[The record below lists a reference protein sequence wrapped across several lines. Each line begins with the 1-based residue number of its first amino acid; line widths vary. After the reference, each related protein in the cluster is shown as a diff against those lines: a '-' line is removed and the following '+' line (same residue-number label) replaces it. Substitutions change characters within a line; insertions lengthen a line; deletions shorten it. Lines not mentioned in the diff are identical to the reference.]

1 MESGNENVQFPEL
14 LSRVRDSVES
24 SGTWQGL
31 HEHAFLR
38 GWGGGGGEQGGLG
51 DACWKSP
58 PGDSTRRLLP
68 CPHLMQRHLSEVS
81 DDPTATTSSLALQVS
96 ASRLAACRPAPE
108 EQLSPLLA
116 GCDTYDEC
124 PQFPRGRRE
133 VAPSPLPAGS
143 LQSGEGGR
151 SQRGETCLTQG
162 HTEAWQLGEGHSTL
176 WSQQGLPREGD
187 K

>member
-1 MESGNENVQFPEL
+1 M
-14 LSRVRDSVES
+14 ES

-31 HEHAFLR
+31 HKHAFLR
-38 GWGGGGGEQGGLG
+38 GWGCGGGKNKVDWET
-51 DACWKSP
+51 AFWKSP

-81 DDPTATTSSLALQVS
+81 DDPAATSSLALRVS

-116 GCDTYDEC
+116 GCDTYNER
-124 PQFPRGRRE
+124 PQISRGRRE

-162 HTEAWQLGEGHSTL
+162 HTEPWQLSRGFPGRGPSRRTSGSPGCDKV
-176 WSQQGLPREGD
+176 SQGPPVVL
-187 K
+187 